1 MAGGAAPCDNGCIMR
16 RLLFLLGGAILV
28 VAVCWPWLSRLPFGR
43 LPGDITIDRP
53 GLRVYFPWVTMLV
66 VSIVGSLLLRLF
78 RR

>member
-1 MAGGAAPCDNGCIMR
+1 MR